1 LKVSMNKLIGR
12 NNEIDLIKLYISEI
26 KSFHIYG
33 PEGAGKTAI
42 LEYIYQNWADMN
54 TSLIPIFCRTSRTLK
69 EILLPIAGVLLQ
81 RSRSLANID
90 KFKRIK
96 EIYRQSDLK
105 EVNSRELKNM
115 IFNNIGYKKFCI
127 ILDQLDCVTPRINT
141 FLTPLKDRAVTIT
154 TSGQS
159 WDIADYHFFARLDYC
174 LWLLPKV
181 QIKNLSRHDTFLLMK
196 QTIGDT
202 TTLGETLFSKI
213 YHITNGNPEL
223 TKKILAKAVLPKY
236 LTDGHVNLKL
246 IMIDLQMEKAGVN
259 RTLKRGKGGS
269 ND

>member
-1 LKVSMNKLIGR
+1 MNKLIGR

>member
-1 LKVSMNKLIGR
+1 MSELVGR
-12 NNEIDLIKLYISEI
+12 DNEIDVIKLYINKM

-33 PEGAGKTAI
+33 QEGAGKTAI
-42 LEYIYQNWADMN
+42 LEYIYQNWVDIN

-81 RSRSLANID
+81 RSRGLANID

-96 EIYRQSDLK
+96 EIYHQSDLK

-127 ILDQLDCVTPRINT
+127 ILDHLDCVTPRINT
-141 FLTPLKDRAVTIT
+141 FLTPLKDRAVMIT
-154 TSGQS
+154 ASRQS

-181 QIKNLSRHDTFLLMK
+181 QIKNLSKNDAFLLMK
-196 QTIGDT
+196 QIIGDT
-202 TTLGETLFSKI
+202 SILGETIFSEI
-213 YHITNGNPEL
+213 YRITNGNPEL
-223 TKKILAKAVLPKY
+223 TKKIIAKAMLPKY
-236 LTDGHVNLKL
+236 FTDGHINLKL
-246 IMIDLQMEKAGVN
+246 IMIDLKMERAK
-259 RTLKRGKGGS
+259 K
-269 ND
+269 